1 VRAVFYRPHPAKE
14 VDKGAVKS
22 LRRFL
27 VEAASVLDEDYM
39 KYKNYEASVSYDE
52 DARIFHGEVLHLRDV
67 ITFQGESVN
76 ELEQAFHD
84 SVDDYLEFCKERG
97 EKPEKPYSG
106 KLLLRLDPELH
117 KKITSVAYKR
127 NLSVNSL
134 VAEVLEQYTAERE

>member
-1 VRAVFYRPHPAKE
+1 
-14 VDKGAVKS
+14 
-22 LRRFL
+22 
-27 VEAASVLDEDYM
+27 M
-39 KYKNYEASVSYDE
+39 KYKNYEAFATYDE

-106 KLLLRLDPELH
+106 KFLLRLDPELH
-117 KKITSVAYKR
+117 KKITAVAYKR

-134 VAEVLEQYTAERE
+134 VAEVLEQYTAEKE

>member
-1 VRAVFYRPHPAKE
+1 
-14 VDKGAVKS
+14 
-22 LRRFL
+22 
-27 VEAASVLDEDYM
+27 M
-39 KYKNYEASVSYDE
+39 KYKNYEAFVTYDE

-76 ELEQAFHD
+76 ELEQTFHD

-106 KLLLRLDPELH
+106 KFLLRLDPELH

-134 VAEVLEQYTAERE
+134 VAEVLEQYTAEKK

>member
-1 VRAVFYRPHPAKE
+1 
-14 VDKGAVKS
+14 
-22 LRRFL
+22 
-27 VEAASVLDEDYM
+27 M
-39 KYKNYEASVSYDE
+39 KYKNYEAFVTYDE

-97 EKPEKPYSG
+97 EKPEKPYS
-106 KLLLRLDPELH
+106 
-117 KKITSVAYKR
+117 ITSVAYKR

-134 VAEVLEQYTAERE
+134 VAEVLEQYTAEKK